1 MLPLHEKRR
10 GCYGIESMR
19 QETRSEPAIVLVT
32 LVVGL
37 VLLFGANFNVVLPL
51 FATDVL
57 HVGATG
63 FGFLFAAMGIGSL
76 LSALWLAWSNQR
88 PTIRRVLIGTLAFS
102 VLEAAFAISHIY
114 LLPLVLIA
122 GVGIAETIFGA
133 FATTTLQMV

>member
-37 VLLFGANFNVVLPL
+37 VLLFGSNFNVVLPL

-63 FGFLFAAMGIGSL
+63 FGFLSAAIGVGSL
-76 LSALWLAWSNQR
+76 LSTVWLAWSSQK
-88 PTIRRVLIGTLAFS
+88 PTIRSLLIGMLVFG
-102 VLEAAFAISHIY
+102 VLEAVFAVSHIY
-114 LLPLVLIA
+114 LLSLMLI
-122 GVGIAETIFGA
+122 
-133 FATTTLQMV
+133 